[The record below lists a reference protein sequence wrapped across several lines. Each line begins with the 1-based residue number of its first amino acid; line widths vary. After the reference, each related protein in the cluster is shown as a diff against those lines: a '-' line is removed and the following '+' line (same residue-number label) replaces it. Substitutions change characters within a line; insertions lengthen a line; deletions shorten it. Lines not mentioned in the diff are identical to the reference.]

1 MASRD
6 VRVRVRPSVV
16 RVRISEPALRTVV
29 RVAAENPQLKY
40 PYAYLPRDWQALF
53 FLISQRHICFGLNR
67 LGHRAP
73 RRFIR
78 DAAENVTSFAVSFL
92 LLYYFYFF
100 TSLYCR
106 ELCFGYFLDSSIKS
120 KASRECL
127 VRGRPSVARV
137 RRSEPAARTVVQ
149 GAAENPQLP
158 TRIVPEVIVVV
169 KTTAACLRY
178 HVEALVLLVSDNIH
192 YRLIGIARISC
203 QLYMVN
209 ICE

>member
-6 VRVRVRPSVV
+6 VRPRVRPSVV
-16 RVRISEPALRTVV
+16 RVRISEPALRAVV
-29 RVAAENPQLKY
+29 GVAAENPQLKY

-53 FLISQRHICFGLNR
+53 FLSRRSTFTSAKIAWGIEPQDDLLGCRRKRDFFCCF
-67 LGHRAP
+67 
-73 RRFIR
+73 
-78 DAAENVTSFAVSFL
+78 FL

-120 KASRECL
+120 KASREVH
-127 VRGRPSVARV
+127 VRVRPSGVRV
-137 RRSEPAARTVVQ
+137 RISEPAARAVVG